1 MELISIKNKS
11 ICTKSIFRF
20 LIASNS
26 QGVNRLSVLLLE
38 NENGGEVQS
47 GYYLRKVEIKIY
59 NLKIDSRNF
68 LDHSIRNDLKTFD
81 NLMKIATG

>member
-38 NENGGEVQS
+38 NENGG
-47 GYYLRKVEIKIY
+47 KY
-59 NLKIDSRNF
+59 NQDIIFEK
-68 LDHSIRNDLKTFD
+68 
-81 NLMKIATG
+81 